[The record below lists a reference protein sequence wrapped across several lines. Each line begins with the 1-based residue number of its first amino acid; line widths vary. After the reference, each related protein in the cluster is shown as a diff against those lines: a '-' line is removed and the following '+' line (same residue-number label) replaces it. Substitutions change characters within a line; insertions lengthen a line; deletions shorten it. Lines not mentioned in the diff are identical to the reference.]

1 MKTENCTEPMNNP
14 KNHDEDQQI
23 PSKKNKSTPRY
34 IIIKL
39 QKTNDKEKKNHKSS
53 QRGEKQTLSAKL
65 KSNSSRATV
74 EIKRQE
80 KVTQREKITTRLE
93 FYSH

>member
-1 MKTENCTEPMNNP
+1 MTK
-14 KNHDEDQQI
+14 KKKI
-23 PSKKNKSTPRY
+23 IRAARGGKNK
-34 IIIKL
+34 
-39 QKTNDKEKKNHKSS
+39 
-53 QRGEKQTLSAKL
+53 TLSAKL
-65 KSNSSRATV
+65 KSNSSRPTV